1 MWLTGGTIAAIRIV
15 TLAMRFA
22 LTVYVTAMLGLVEVG
37 QLGLVQGLTALVPA
51 VLGMG
56 FNFHMCRDVVSDD
69 PASRIAIVRDR
80 MAWTLRVTLGAA
92 VVGLF
97 VVFVV
102 GSSGITPFMIVAI
115 LLAETLA
122 MDAYLALTGL
132 RMNVVANWGVLLRTA
147 AWVPI
152 AVIGGL
158 ADAGLRTLDFVFACW
173 IIGHAANLAMLCW
186 VLRRRGLWH
195 RWKSDPPTGWV
206 RSTVPGAMRIWPSDV
221 ALVLIIYGDRFI
233 LSATVGEEA
242 LGIYVFFWTFA
253 NMIRTLMQSAI
264 VTPSLPR
271 LIDLYRKD
279 RGGWLKAVKQLGI
292 AIPATGVAGSAV
304 LLLLIWLGHRFV
316 PQSNFPWQTGL
327 AVLVFA
333 AVMAGYFGDYL
344 SSVLN
349 SAGAVGAYAALNIG
363 FAGCLMLAIAA
374 GALLGGVIGATVAS
388 LVTALMFSGLKLA
401 VIGRVQAPGFTLLRE
416 RGP

>member
-56 FNFHMCRDVVSDD
+56 FNFHMCRDVVCDD

-80 MAWTLRVTLGAA
+80 MAWTLRVALCAA
-92 VVGLF
+92 VAGLF
-97 VVFVV
+97 VVWVL
-102 GSSGITPFMIVAI
+102 GASGITPLLIVAI
-115 LLAETLA
+115 LFAETLA

-147 AWVPI
+147 AWVPV

-158 ADAGLRTLDFVFACW
+158 LDVGLRTLDFVFACW
-173 IIGHAANLAMLCW
+173 LVGHVANFVMLGW

-195 RWKSDPPTGWV
+195 RWESDPPTGWV
-206 RSTVPGAMRIWPSDV
+206 RRTLPGAMGIWPSDV
-221 ALVLIIYGDRFI
+221 ALVLITYGDRFI
-233 LSATVGEEA
+233 LSATVGEET

-271 LIDLYRKD
+271 LIDLHRKD
-279 RGGWLKAVKQLGI
+279 RGGWLKAVKQLGV
-292 AIPATGVAGSAV
+292 AIPVTGVAASAA
-304 LLLLIWLGHRFV
+304 LLLFIWLGHSFV

-327 AVLVFA
+327 AVLVFT

-344 SSVLN
+344 STVLN
-349 SAGAVGAYAALNIG
+349 SAGAVGAYAALNIA
-363 FAGCLMLAIAA
+363 FAGCLILAIAV
-374 GALLGGVIGATVAS
+374 GAILGGVIGATVAS
-388 LVTALMFSGLKLA
+388 LVTALVFSALKLA
-401 VIGRVQAPGFTLLRE
+401 AIRRV
-416 RGP
+416 

>member
-37 QLGLVQGLTALVPA
+37 QLGLVKGLTALVPA

-80 MAWTLRVTLGAA
+80 MAWTLRVSLCAAVLGLLGVWTLG
-92 VVGLF
+92 GL
-97 VVFVV
+97 
-102 GSSGITPFMIVAI
+102 GGGSGISPLLIVAI

-147 AWVPI
+147 AWVPV

-158 ADAGLRTLDFVFACW
+158 LDAGLRTLDFVFACW
-173 IIGHAANLAMLCW
+173 LVGHVANFVMLGW
-186 VLRRRGLWH
+186 VLRRLGLWH

-206 RSTVPGAMRIWPSDV
+206 RRTVPGAMRIWPSDV
-221 ALVLIIYGDRFI
+221 ALVLITYGDRFI
-233 LSATVGEEA
+233 LSATVGEET

-271 LIDLYRKD
+271 LIDLHRKD
-279 RGGWLKAVKQLGI
+279 RGGWLKAVRQLGV
-292 AIPATGVAGSAV
+292 AIPATGVAASAA
-304 LLLLIWLGHRFV
+304 LLLFIWLGHNFV

-327 AVLVFA
+327 AILVFA

-344 SSVLN
+344 STVLN
-349 SAGAVGAYAALNIG
+349 SAGAVGACASLNIG
-363 FAGCLMLAIAA
+363 FAACLMLAIAA
-374 GALLGGVIGATVAS
+374 GAMLGGVIGATIAS
-388 LVTALMFSGLKLA
+388 LVTALVFSGLKLA
-401 VIGRVQAPGFTLLRE
+401 AIRRV
-416 RGP
+416 